1 MKNITSTFLL
11 TPIAISIVSCLLII
25 LLNITPYSQMVW
37 ILWGIAL
44 FSTLYVSLII
54 SGLCSF
60 WFAEWISVQTA
71 KLLYVNKQ
79 SINH

>member
-25 LLNITPYSQMVW
+25 LLNITPYSQMAW

-60 WFAEWISVQTA
+60 WFAKWISVQTA
-71 KLLYVNKQ
+71 KLLYVNK
-79 SINH
+79 